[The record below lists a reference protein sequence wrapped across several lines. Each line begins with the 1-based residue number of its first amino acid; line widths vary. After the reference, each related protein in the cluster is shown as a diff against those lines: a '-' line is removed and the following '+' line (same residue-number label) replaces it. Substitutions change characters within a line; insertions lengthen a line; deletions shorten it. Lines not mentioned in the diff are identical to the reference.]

1 MEATVIAEKKKKA
14 SAKKKTSAA
23 QPGQRGKYAKWLTP
37 GGLELLGAWARDGL
51 TDKQL
56 ADKMGVAE
64 STYYEWRR
72 RFPALAEAVADGKEV
87 VDVKVENALL
97 KRALG
102 YTYTETKREGTVNG
116 IKNGT
121 AKITMT
127 EKTVPPDVTAQIF
140 WLSNRKPDKWR
151 KKVEAVSVIETKGLA
166 LEELEKMVLEEDE
179 SDENG
184 SAGSCGADIDKDTR

>member
-1 MEATVIAEKKKKA
+1 M
-14 SAKKKTSAA
+14 
-23 QPGQRGKYAKWLTP
+23 
-37 GGLELLGAWARDGL
+37 LEAWARDGL
-51 TDKQL
+51 IDKQI
-56 ADKMGVAE
+56 ADKIGISA
-64 STYYEWRR
+64 TTLYNWRNKY
-72 RFPALAEAVADGKEV
+72 PEINKALTGGKDIADA
-87 VDVKVENALL
+87 KVENALF

-102 YTYTETKREGTVNG
+102 YTYEETRREGVKG
-116 IKNGT
+116 GP
-121 AKITMT
+121 AKITIT
-127 EKTVPPDVTAQIF
+127 TKTVPPDVTAQIF